1 MRKTLVTAKAY
12 SNFALIK
19 YWGKRN
25 ELLNLPAVGS
35 ISITLQEM
43 FTISSLMFDESLKQ
57 DMIEIN
63 GKAASPQEAQRVS
76 TFIDLFRKMGRTT
89 TPVRVM
95 SRNNF
100 PTGAGLAS
108 SASAFASLA
117 LAANQAA
124 NLNLSSS
131 KLSELARIG
140 SGSAARSI
148 FGGFVEMQ
156 IGKRS
161 DGRDAFAVPLA
172 NKDFWDL
179 HVIIAITSEKQKE
192 IGSTLGMKMTAA
204 TSPYYPQW
212 IATNQADL
220 KEMRHAIQNKDFNKL
235 GEISEFSCLKMHSV
249 ALSGNPGLIYWNSAT
264 IDCMHTIRNLR
275 KQNIPVYFTI
285 DAGPQVK
292 AICLNSN
299 IPVIQ
304 AELENI
310 KGVKRIIHSALGPDA
325 SILEDQA

>member
-1 MRKTLVTAKAY
+1 MVTAKAH

-19 YWGKRN
+19 YWGKR
-25 ELLNLPAVGS
+25 EEVLNLPAVGS
-35 ISITLQEM
+35 ISITLQEI
-43 FTISSLMFDESLKQ
+43 FTISSLMFDKSLAQ

-76 TFIDLFRKMGRTT
+76 SFIDLFRRLGKITAA
-89 TPVRVM
+89 VKVI

-124 NLNLSSS
+124 NLNLTSS
-131 KLSELARIG
+131 KLSELARMG

-148 FGGFVEMQ
+148 FGGFVEMK

-161 DGRDAFAVPLA
+161 DGSDSIAVPIA
-172 NKDFWDL
+172 GKEFWDM
-179 HVIIAITSEKQKE
+179 HVLIAITSEKQKE
-192 IGSTLGMKMTAA
+192 IGSTVGMKMTAA

-212 IATNQADL
+212 INTNQSDL
-220 KEMRHAIQNKDFNKL
+220 KEMRHAIQNKDFEKL
-235 GEISEFSCLKMHSV
+235 GELSELSCLKMHAV
-249 ALSGNPGLIYWNSAT
+249 ALSANPGLIYWNSAT
-264 IDCMHTIRNLR
+264 IDCMHAIRNLR

-292 AICLNSN
+292 AICLKGD

-304 AELENI
+304 AELKKI
-310 KGVKRIIHSALGPDA
+310 RGVKRIISSALGPDA
-325 SILEDQA
+325 SILEDQL

>member
-1 MRKTLVTAKAY
+1 
-12 SNFALIK
+12 
-19 YWGKRN
+19 
-25 ELLNLPAVGS
+25 
-35 ISITLQEM
+35 
-43 FTISSLMFDESLKQ
+43 
-57 DMIEIN
+57 
-63 GKAASPQEAQRVS
+63 
-76 TFIDLFRKMGRTT
+76 
-89 TPVRVM
+89 
-95 SRNNF
+95 
-100 PTGAGLAS
+100 
-108 SASAFASLA
+108 
-117 LAANQAA
+117 
-124 NLNLSSS
+124 
-131 KLSELARIG
+131 
-140 SGSAARSI
+140 
-148 FGGFVEMQ
+148 
-156 IGKRS
+156 
-161 DGRDAFAVPLA
+161 
-172 NKDFWDL
+172 
-179 HVIIAITSEKQKE
+179 
-192 IGSTLGMKMTAA
+192 MKMTAA

-212 IATNQADL
+212 IATNHADL